1 MPTTTFTSRAKKLDP
16 LLTAARILLWVLL
29 AGVALSFAA
38 TALALVLE
46 LVRTGAAL
54 PFTAAW
60 DDWAPTIGLAL
71 ALLALLI
78 IAKAAWR
85 LLQMVE
91 TVPAGEAFSLPN
103 VRRLEEIAGLIL
115 GLQLIGLTARM
126 LRVPFGGDVNGFDIS
141 VSLSPGGVAVVLL
154 LFILA
159 RIFRQGL
166 AMRADLEGTV

>member
-1 MPTTTFTSRAKKLDP
+1 MPKSKADP
-16 LLTAARILLWVLL
+16 LLVAIHLLLWVLL
-29 AGVALSFAA
+29 AGVALSFAV
-38 TALALVLE
+38 TTLALVLE
-46 LVRTGAAL
+46 LFRTGAAL

-60 DDWAPTIGLAL
+60 DDWAPTIGLAFAL
-71 ALLALLI
+71 AALLI

-91 TVPAGEAFSLPN
+91 TVPAGDAFSLRN

-115 GLQLIGLTARM
+115 GLQIIGLAARV
-126 LRVPFGGDVNGFDIS
+126 LRVPFGGDINGFDIS

-166 AMRADLEGTV
+166 AMRADLEVTV